1 MDLTNAKE
9 LLERY
14 YEGETTRNE
23 ELELRSFLA
32 GYNGDDSS
40 LVQAKQMFNAFSEAS
55 IQASDLQ
62 FEQINQSPKERMMR
76 WVQWSGAVAAAFL
89 VPIILTFWLKSAP
102 HPVAYAYVNGK
113 PVFNKEQA
121 FQDTQKALLALSG
134 NMEKGTGPLKQ
145 IQVINKPV
153 ELLTLKK

>member
-14 YEGETTRNE
+14 YEGETSRNE

-32 GYNGDDSS
+32 GYKGDD
-40 LVQAKQMFNAFSEAS
+40 LDLMQAKQMFNAFSEVS
-55 IQASDLQ
+55 SQASDLQ
-62 FEQINQSPKERMMR
+62 FEQINQTPKQKLMR
-76 WVQWSGAVAAAFL
+76 WVQWSGAVAAAL
-89 VPIILTFWLKSAP
+89 MVPVILTVWLKSAP

-113 PVFNKEQA
+113 PVFDKEQA

-134 NMEKGTGPLKQ
+134 NMEKGTEPLKQ